1 MRSKVHPKYKTKYR
15 VGNWSAYEQALVQ
28 RGDVTLGL
36 SADATDAWRPSPSG
50 RPGAPKTFSDCA
62 IETALTLRLVF
73 RVPVRQ
79 AEGFWRSVLSLMG
92 VDRAA
97 PDHTTLSRRSQSLAV
112 EFRRIPSR
120 GPIHR
125 IVDSTGLSIVGE
137 GEWAAVHHGGRGHRG
152 GKTLHRAVDR
162 GGVIVA
168 HALTEPTVDDATI
181 GIDLIETVDDAIARV
196 TADAAYDTVAF
207 YAAAGMRDA
216 TVVVPPSKTARVS
229 RRRPRSRARDRTITD
244 VRTLGRRRWKQEA
257 GYQLQ
262 ARVENAFFRYTSILG
277 DRLRARSR
285 GGRVA
290 ESVVACNVLN
300 QMPELGRPESYSID
314 RCLASGLGSLT
325 VSFESCT
332 SACAGKARSRG
343 TRCRDVIFET
353 LFETLWVS
361 NPIRPRSAAS
371 RNRVMRGPGVT
382 QGAKRSQG
390 ARRPRD

>member
-1 MRSKVHPKYKTKYR
+1 M
-15 VGNWSAYEQALVQ
+15 
-28 RGDVTLGL
+28 TLWL

-73 RVPVRQ
+73 RLPLRQ
-79 AEGFWRSVLSLMG
+79 AEGFLRSVLSLMG
-92 VDRAA
+92 VDLAA

-112 EFRRIPSR
+112 AFRRIPSR

-137 GEWAAVHHGGRGHRG
+137 SEWAAVHHGGRGHRG
-152 GKTLHRAVDR
+152 GKTRHLAVDR

-168 HALTEPTVDDATI
+168 HALTEPTVDAATM
-181 GIDLIETVDDAIARV
+181 GIDLMETGDDEIARV
-196 TADAAYDTVAF
+196 TADAAYETVAF
-207 YAAAGMRDA
+207 YAAAEMRDA
-216 TVVVPPSKTARVS
+216 TVVVPPSKTTRVS

-244 VRTLGRRRWKQEA
+244 VRTLGRRRWKKEA

-262 ARVENAFFRYTSILG
+262 ARVENAFFRYKSIIG

-290 ESVVACNVLN
+290 ESVVACHVLN
-300 QMPELGRPESYSID
+300 QMTELGRPESYSMG